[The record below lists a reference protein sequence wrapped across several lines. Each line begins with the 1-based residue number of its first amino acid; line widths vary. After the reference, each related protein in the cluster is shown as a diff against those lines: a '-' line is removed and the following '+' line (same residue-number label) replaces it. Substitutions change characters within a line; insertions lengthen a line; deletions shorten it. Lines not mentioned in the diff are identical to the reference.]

1 MGHGAGMSIVLYGV
15 GSPVVVDV
23 EESALRAGMTIAAA
37 VQNVPG
43 DSLLLDTGPLVHSSA
58 LTGREY
64 AHPFLIPLF
73 TPGHR
78 QAASKEAFA
87 AGFRTAFTL
96 VDPTSIVARSCALAG
111 GIYVNSG
118 CTIGAATRF
127 EDFVFVNR
135 GACIGHH
142 VVLERFVSIGPGA
155 VLGGQVKVGKGSLI
169 GAGAVVLPEVQIG
182 ENAVVGA
189 GSIVTKDIP
198 DHTLVLGNPA
208 RAVRSDIAGHKNLSV
223 D

>member
-1 MGHGAGMSIVLYGV
+1 MGDAGISIVLYGV

-23 EESALRAGMTIAAA
+23 EESAMRAGLTIAAA

-43 DSLLLDTGPLVHSSA
+43 DSLLLDARKLVHSST
-58 LTGREY
+58 LTDREY
-64 AHPFLIPLF
+64 ARPFLIPLF

-87 AGFRTAFTL
+87 AGFTTPFTL
-96 VDPTSIVARSCALAG
+96 VDPTSIVARSCTLAG
-111 GIYVNSG
+111 GVYVNSG

-127 EDFVFVNR
+127 DDFVFVNR

-169 GAGAVVLPEVQIG
+169 GAGAVVLPEVHIG
-182 ENAVVGA
+182 DNAVVGA
-189 GSIVTKDIP
+189 GSVVTSDIP
-198 DHTLVLGNPA
+198 DRTLVLGNPA
-208 RAVRSDIAGHKNLSV
+208 RTARSDIAGHKNLSV